1 MCPEHQSRKVT
12 ALVRNESRG
21 RGEREERRKEAGEKE
36 CKHTSTLSRQS
47 RQLDFPQQLLILRSG
62 PGYCQIFI
70 SGHKG
75 HITSVRAQKNA
86 G

>member
-1 MCPEHQSRKVT
+1 MYPEHQSRKVT

-21 RGEREERRKEAGEKE
+21 RGERGKEAGEKE
-36 CKHTSTLSRQS
+36 FKHTSTLSRHS

-62 PGYCQIFI
+62 PGYCQVFI